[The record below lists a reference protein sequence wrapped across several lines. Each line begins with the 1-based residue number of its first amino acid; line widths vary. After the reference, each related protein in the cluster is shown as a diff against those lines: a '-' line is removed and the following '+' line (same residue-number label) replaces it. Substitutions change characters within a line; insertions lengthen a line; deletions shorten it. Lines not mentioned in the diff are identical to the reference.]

1 MMAQITEEQIEQIGQ
16 MAETADNLVA
26 ASKLR
31 LPATM
36 IAEQS
41 IIGLRGLVKELRALV
56 VTLSGD
62 DPWEMPPS

>member
-1 MMAQITEEQIEQIGQ
+1 MAQITEEQIEQIGQ
-16 MAETADNLVA
+16 LAETADNLVA

-31 LPATM
+31 LPTAM

-56 VTLSGD
+56 VTLSGE